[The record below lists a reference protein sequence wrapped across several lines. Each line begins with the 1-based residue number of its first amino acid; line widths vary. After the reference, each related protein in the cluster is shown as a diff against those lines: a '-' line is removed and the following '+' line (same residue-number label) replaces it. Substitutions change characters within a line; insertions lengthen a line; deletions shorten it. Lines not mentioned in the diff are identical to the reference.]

1 MSLLSRGT
9 ILPASCYVSHIE
21 IILTTTK
28 QQQRNEK
35 KEKWEKK
42 RVKMIIKKKDQEEN
56 GRVLHKG
63 CTSIHLIKFS
73 WHIFSNFNMNIN
85 HQGLGRIICIPITHP
100 RSFASEILMLS

>member
-42 RVKMIIKKKDQEEN
+42 RVKMIIKKKIKKRMVEFYT
-56 GRVLHKG
+56 RVALL
-63 CTSIHLIKFS
+63 SILLSSLGIYSQILI
-73 WHIFSNFNMNIN
+73 
-85 HQGLGRIICIPITHP
+85 
-100 RSFASEILMLS
+100 